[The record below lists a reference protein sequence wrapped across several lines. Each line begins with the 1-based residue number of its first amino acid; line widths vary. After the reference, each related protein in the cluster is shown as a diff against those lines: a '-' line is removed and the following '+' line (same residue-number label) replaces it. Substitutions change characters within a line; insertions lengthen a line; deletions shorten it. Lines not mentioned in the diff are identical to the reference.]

1 MSAPDAPA
9 APYLSHD
16 LRATDDPPVE
26 PSTPAT
32 VRGRSRLGLVS
43 FITAIAMV
51 LISVILSA
59 IVPFIV
65 ATEGSLGTVALVL
78 NLSALVVLVLG
89 LFALITGI
97 IALVRHGR
105 SSALAVAGT
114 AIAGTVLFTQ
124 VAGFG
129 LSAIASAG
137 L

>member
-9 APYLSHD
+9 TPYPSND
-16 LRATDDPPVE
+16 PRATDDLPVE
-26 PSTPAT
+26 PATPAT
-32 VRGRSRLGLVS
+32 SRGRSSLGLVS
-43 FITAIAMV
+43 FITAIALV
-51 LISVILSA
+51 LISVTSSSIA
-59 IVPFIV
+59 PFMYAQGGV
-65 ATEGSLGTVALVL
+65 ASMVLVL
-78 NLSALVVLVLG
+78 NLSILVVLVLG

-124 VAGFG
+124 LAGFG
-129 LSAIASAG
+129 LSAIASAM